1 MGGNG
6 DSKGQGREG
15 VLCWREEREEREGRN
30 TMKEEHAIKRGEGK
44 KRRNEGEAKKSKV
57 KGEKTEGE
65 NMKGAE
71 DDALK
76 GREAENSK

>member
-1 MGGNG
+1 MLE
-6 DSKGQGREG
+6 GREG
-15 VLCWREEREEREGRN
+15 GEGREEHNEGR
-30 TMKEEHAIKRGEGK
+30 TCDKKGEGK
-44 KRRNEGEAKKSKV
+44 KRRNEGEAKKGKV

-71 DDALK
+71 EDALK